1 MKKILKKK
9 GFTLIELIVVI
20 TILGILV
27 AIAVPSIL
35 NYIGE
40 ANTAVEEAN
49 LRTAKSQVG
58 LAIALTPALDATGTT
73 TTNVDGVTYTCTWTA
88 YDEDVAGSGFP
99 TAFGCTHP

>member
-35 NYIGE
+35 NYINE
-40 ANTAVEEAN
+40 ANTAVADAN
-49 LRTAKSQVG
+49 ERTAKSEIG
-58 LAIALTPALDATGTT
+58 LMIATAADPTTVDDGSETIVLDGGTSL
-73 TTNVDGVTYTCTWTA
+73 DCTWT
-88 YDEDVAGSGFP
+88 SGDFP
-99 TAFGCTHP
+99 TAFNCTVTAP

>member
-40 ANTAVEEAN
+40 ANATVLEAN
-49 LRTAKSQVG
+49 IRTAKSEIG
-58 LAIALTPALDATGTT
+58 LDIAL
-73 TTNVDGVTYTCTWTA
+73 
-88 YDEDVAGSGFP
+88 
-99 TAFGCTHP
+99 